1 MPRRLL
7 PGGTILEITF
17 TFQFEIKTLSI
28 WENVCPRAKA
38 EQHREEMAAKFAEM
52 EERLRAREGDLQE
65 AQANIR

>member
-1 MPRRLL
+1 MKSLSLFNLRSKLFL
-7 PGGTILEITF
+7 
-17 TFQFEIKTLSI
+17 FERMFYA
-28 WENVCPRAKA
+28 RAKA

>member
-1 MPRRLL
+1 M
-7 PGGTILEITF
+7 G
-17 TFQFEIKTLSI
+17 QFLKSLSLFNLRSKLFPSFNLA
-28 WENVCPRAKA
+28 ECLPRAKA